1 MNFLSHPTLQPQRPV
16 PTGWG
21 GKSDFLWM
29 VEVVRLINNR
39 GEMNIHEET
48 SLVWEDVEHLT
59 KWHLMAA
66 VGDLVQEEV

>member
-1 MNFLSHPTLQPQRPV
+1 
-16 PTGWG
+16 
-21 GKSDFLWM
+21 M